1 MLSERLKQAFSE
13 RDITWQEC
21 AELANIPFETMRN
34 LYYGK
39 VKDP

>member
-1 MLSERLKQAFSE
+1 MLSERLKQAFAE
-13 RDITWQEC
+13 RDMTWQEC
-21 AELANIPFETMRN
+21 AELADIPLETMRN

>member
-13 RDITWQEC
+13 RGIAWQEC
-21 AELANIPFETMRN
+21 AEQADIPLETMRN

>member
-1 MLSERLKQAFSE
+1 MLSKRLKQALSE
-13 RDITWQEC
+13 RDMTWQKC
-21 AELANIPFETMRN
+21 AELADIPLETMRN